1 MKKHICLFI
10 LIISAFN
17 LSAQV
22 STVSLNFNSLVNN
35 KDTLELE
42 KRYYFKSIQDSLQ
55 VDVLKFYITDIKFIK
70 DETILA
76 SVHKKHFLINFEDIL
91 SKRIKTQISDTLKFN
106 KIRFNIGIDSITNVS
121 GVCGQDL
128 DPTNGMY
135 WTWNSGYINCKL
147 EGSSNKFKTRK
158 NRYTFHLGGYMSP
171 FISMQTI
178 TLEVTQNK
186 EIEILINIDDF
197 FSNLD
202 VTKYHTIL
210 SPNRKA
216 IVVSKH
222 FSTVFYVEE

>member
-1 MKKHICLFI
+1 MI
-10 LIISAFN
+10 LIISTFRI
-17 LSAQV
+17 SAQV

-35 KDTLELE
+35 KDILELE
-42 KRYYFKSIQDSLQ
+42 KPYYFKSIHDSLQ
-55 VDVLKFYITDIKFIK
+55 VDVLKFYISDVKFIM
-70 DETILA
+70 DETIIA
-76 SVHKKHFLINFEDIL
+76 SVHKKHFLINFENVL

-121 GVCGQDL
+121 GVYGQDL

-158 NRYTFHLGGYMSP
+158 NRYVFHLGGYMSP

-186 EIEILINIDDF
+186 EIEILINVDDF

-202 VTKYHTIL
+202 VTRYHTIL
-210 SPNRKA
+210 SPNIKA
-216 IVVSKH
+216 VVVSKH

>member
-55 VDVLKFYITDIKFIK
+55 VDVLKFYITNIKFIK

-76 SVHKKHFLINFEDIL
+76 SVHKKHFLINFEDVL

-106 KIRFNIGIDSITNVS
+106 KKLYIDEIYPYPP
-121 GVCGQDL
+121 DL
-128 DPTNGMY
+128 KMNQ
-135 WTWNSGYINCKL
+135 NLLLEEKL
-147 EGSSNKFKTRK
+147 EK
-158 NRYTFHLGGYMSP
+158 M
-171 FISMQTI
+171 
-178 TLEVTQNK
+178 
-186 EIEILINIDDF
+186 
-197 FSNLD
+197 
-202 VTKYHTIL
+202 
-210 SPNRKA
+210 
-216 IVVSKH
+216 
-222 FSTVFYVEE
+222 

>member
-1 MKKHICLFI
+1 LKKHICLFI

-55 VDVLKFYITDIKFIK
+55 VDVLKFYITNIKFIK

-76 SVHKKHFLINFEDIL
+76 SVHKKHFLINFEDVL

-121 GVCGQDL
+121 GVYGQDL

-158 NRYTFHLGGYMSP
+158 NRYAFHLGGYMSP